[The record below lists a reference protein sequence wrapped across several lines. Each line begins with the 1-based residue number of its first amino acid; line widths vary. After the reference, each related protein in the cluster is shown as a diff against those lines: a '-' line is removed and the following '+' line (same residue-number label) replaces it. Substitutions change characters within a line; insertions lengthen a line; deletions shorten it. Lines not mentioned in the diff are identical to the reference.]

1 MKTELK
7 IKGISFERYMENDIM
22 RHSIELH
29 LEGEIPNFGLGA
41 KEIRKLLK
49 KYRNTVG

>member
-1 MKTELK
+1 MKTKAKLR
-7 IKGISFERYMENDIM
+7 IKGISYKRYMERDIM

-29 LEGEIPNFGLGA
+29 LEGEIPDFGLGA

-49 KYRNTVG
+49 KY